1 MSAAALLLAAVAA
14 VQPPAANAH
23 RGADHRPQVEMA
35 RVGATILRSAVLVN
49 GVLASAGK
57 TDAPHSQRE
66 AGASH
71 VNFLFE

>member
-23 RGADHRPQVEMA
+23 RGADHGPQVETA

-49 GVLASAGK
+49 GVLSSGGRA
-57 TDAPHSQRE
+57 DAPRSQRE
-66 AGASH
+66 AASGH